1 MKARRKYRRAF
12 PLRAFLLFL
21 AVSAAVVVSFILWG
35 DEINGWMNDA
45 IASTDGNRF
54 FVALVL
60 FLVLASDIILPVP
73 SSLASVSCGLFLGWK
88 LGFAVSFAAMSVSSA
103 VGYAIGRISST
114 AAEKL
119 IGASD
124 MASLSCFQQR
134 FGAWT
139 LLALRPVPVLA
150 EASTV
155 MSGVARQPIT
165 QVALQLA
172 LGNAT
177 VSLFYA
183 LAGAFFGNGEG
194 TAWWAFLAAM
204 VVTGLFFLAKA
215 VASRLRDGTPYKRR
229 RHRSSCARILDYK
242 TLTNERLTMRIAVC
256 SENGEVFQHFGH
268 TPEFLVC
275 EVADGKVAASEIV
288 SSGGIGHGA
297 LAGLLGE
304 NKIDLLICGGI
315 GGGAMAA
322 LAEAGVEV
330 VGGVS
335 GDAKAAVESYLAG
348 TLAPRADF
356 KCNHHHEDGHSCGDH
371 HHDGEHSCGGAD
383 SLRVVRVGH
392 D

>member
-73 SSLASVSCGLFLGWK
+73 SSLASISCGLFLGWK

-165 QVALQLA
+165 QVALQLE

-215 VASRLRDGTPYKRR
+215 VASRLRDGTLVRFCGICHRKRRR
-229 RHRSSCARILDYK
+229 RHRGRRAGVLD
-242 TLTNERLTMRIAVC
+242 R
-256 SENGEVFQHFGH
+256 
-268 TPEFLVC
+268 
-275 EVADGKVAASEIV
+275 
-288 SSGGIGHGA
+288 
-297 LAGLLGE
+297 
-304 NKIDLLICGGI
+304 
-315 GGGAMAA
+315 AA
-322 LAEAGVEV
+322 L
-330 VGGVS
+330 
-335 GDAKAAVESYLAG
+335 KI
-348 TLAPRADF
+348 
-356 KCNHHHEDGHSCGDH
+356 
-371 HHDGEHSCGGAD
+371 
-383 SLRVVRVGH
+383 
-392 D
+392 

>member
-1 MKARRKYRRAF
+1 
-12 PLRAFLLFL
+12 
-21 AVSAAVVVSFILWG
+21 
-35 DEINGWMNDA
+35 
-45 IASTDGNRF
+45 
-54 FVALVL
+54 
-60 FLVLASDIILPVP
+60 
-73 SSLASVSCGLFLGWK
+73 
-88 LGFAVSFAAMSVSSA
+88 MSVSSV

-215 VASRLRDGTPYKRR
+215 VASRLRDGTMVRFCGICHRKRRR
-229 RHRSSCARILDYK
+229 RHRSRRAGVLD
-242 TLTNERLTMRIAVC
+242 C
-256 SENGEVFQHFGH
+256 
-268 TPEFLVC
+268 
-275 EVADGKVAASEIV
+275 
-288 SSGGIGHGA
+288 
-297 LAGLLGE
+297 
-304 NKIDLLICGGI
+304 
-315 GGGAMAA
+315 AA
-322 LAEAGVEV
+322 L
-330 VGGVS
+330 
-335 GDAKAAVESYLAG
+335 KI
-348 TLAPRADF
+348 
-356 KCNHHHEDGHSCGDH
+356 
-371 HHDGEHSCGGAD
+371 
-383 SLRVVRVGH
+383 
-392 D
+392 